1 MIVIL
6 ISLLIRESINVN
18 TCMLLKSGRVT
29 GSLFQSIKQDVIK
42 NIELAVF

>member
-1 MIVIL
+1 MIV
-6 ISLLIRESINVN
+6 SRGRINVN

-42 NIELAVF
+42 NIELVVF